1 MQCVELL
8 QEAVDT
14 NIAFYAN
21 HGGRGGR
28 GGYGGRGGRGNGAD
42 NGCWMCGEPGHIKA
56 NCPNCRN
63 DGKAVALSAY
73 VTNVAY

>member
-1 MQCVELL
+1 MLL
-8 QEAVDT
+8 DS
-14 NIAFYAN
+14 
-21 HGGRGGR
+21 
-28 GGYGGRGGRGNGAD
+28 GGRGNGAD

-56 NCPNCRN
+56 NCPKNKCRN